1 MGIVDKT
8 VRSVKDFAGRYG
20 KLGLAVYLSVSAVSL
35 GSSYLA
41 VRAGL
46 DTKSLMQKVGIT
58 LSEEQEKFG
67 VLVGAYA
74 VHKVLLPV
82 RLRAT
87 VFLAGLIQRMRTK
100 PKL

>member
-1 MGIVDKT
+1 MGLYDRT
-8 VRSVKDFAGRYG
+8 VRSIKDFAGRYG

-35 GSSYLA
+35 TSCYLA

-46 DTKSLMQKVGIT
+46 DTKSLMRRVGFE
-58 LSEEQEKFG
+58 LSDEQERFG
-67 VLVGAYA
+67 TVLGAYA

-82 RLRAT
+82 RLSAT
-87 VFLAGLIQRMRTK
+87 VFLTGVITRMRQK

>member
-1 MGIVDKT
+1 MGLYEKT

-35 GSSYLA
+35 GGSYLA
-41 VRAGL
+41 VKAGL
-46 DTKSLMQKVGIT
+46 DTKSLMQRVGID
-58 LSEEQEKFG
+58 LSEGQEKFG

-82 RLRAT
+82 RLSAT
-87 VFLAGLIQRMRTK
+87 VFLTGVITRMRNK